1 MAFLALLWEASNM
14 KGSIRVMLGLL
25 IVFGVTGG
33 IDNAT
38 EEQLLA
44 LIPLAF
50 VGFALMLTGVN
61 AMNEK

>member
-1 MAFLALLWEASNM
+1 M